1 MYHFMA
7 HLKLSVINFF
17 QFCCSQTRN
26 LPRITVLVP
35 MSNQSCAKPWAWIL
49 GDDYEPDPR
58 DFMDDEDDDWVEDNS
73 NDRDEL

>member
-1 MYHFMA
+1 MG
-7 HLKLSVINFF
+7 LDS
-17 QFCCSQTRN
+17 
-26 LPRITVLVP
+26 
-35 MSNQSCAKPWAWIL
+35 